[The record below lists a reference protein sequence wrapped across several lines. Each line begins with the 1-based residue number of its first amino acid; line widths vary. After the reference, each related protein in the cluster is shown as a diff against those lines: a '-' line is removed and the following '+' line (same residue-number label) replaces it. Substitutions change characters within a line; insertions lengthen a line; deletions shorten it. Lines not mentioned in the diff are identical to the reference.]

1 MKAGSIFPILAAL
14 TLFSGGTA
22 LGGALAVGQ
31 NQEDENGI
39 VPVVW
44 WKFDCD
50 AVNYGSASPETNRCS
65 ETWVLTQGGCAIT
78 SHTDYGNGVK
88 SAAPFEWTLCVV
100 AKVNSTDNGA
110 IFTLGNANSDGSK
123 TRGIALAS
131 GGADKVTV
139 SPFWT
144 NAAHADLVT
153 ADVAN
158 AESAYHFYAV
168 TMDKDKY
175 VKLYVDGVLV
185 NDGGTLLAPEI
196 TSDLAE
202 GHWQFGSVYGGVR
215 QTGLT
220 ENKSNSFD
228 DVRFYG
234 QTLTAEQISR
244 IAASFPVWTGEL
256 TLEEGG
262 KLTLEK
268 DTHYLNIKVNANT
281 TIDLNGHDLT
291 IGSMTRVPSSGDNI
305 VMITN
310 SVDAMLS
317 TMTAGVFG
325 GDAQCNYL
333 GRLGGNLKYITTG
346 KDNVQFWGVDNYHTG
361 GTVFSNVSLRVRS
374 PKQFGSGDVTLTEGA
389 RVEFAT
395 TNPTSYDYGTWSQDI
410 YVYGKGNKLNFDP
423 QAGDSIKVTLTGKIL
438 GDGELCI
445 GNGHHPSI
453 YLNGD
458 TSDFTGTLYVEYAH
472 DGSQDW
478 KGVYME
484 RANNFTDGTA
494 SLVNATVVMTNKEES
509 ARNFLYI
516 AAKENTAGTVFRI
529 GHLVTGTED
538 ALAYTNSELRT
549 YKDGLTLE
557 VGALGKDGT
566 FAANIRQYETKTSGT
581 KTSLVKVGD
590 GTWTLTGTNHVYGGT
605 TTVKGGRLNI
615 DSAEFTAGTAIIVT
629 NAVLGGT
636 GTIKVPITVK
646 EHGALAG
653 SFTATQGATF
663 EAGSCVEIAA
673 EAENTPTFETD
684 VDVANVTVKLTG
696 ELDTA
701 QEYTILTAGSGSSG
715 RAKVVVDKPSARGAW
730 RTKLVAGDGG
740 VKVLTAYFVKPGLAV
755 IIR

>member
-1 MKAGSIFPILAAL
+1 MKAGSIIPILVAQI
-14 TLFSGGTA
+14 LFAGGV
-22 LGGALAVGQ
+22 LGASVGNGAT
-31 NQEDENGI
+31 DENGLI
-39 VPVVW
+39 PYVW
-44 WKFDCD
+44 WKFDGD
-50 AVNYGSASPETNRCS
+50 TTEHGSFATEEAIEGTYVVS
-65 ETWVLTQGGCAIT
+65 QGGFALK
-78 SHTDYGNGVK
+78 HTGKGWGSGIGTEDDWGD
-88 SAAPFEWTLCVV
+88 WTLTVV
-100 AKVNSTDNGA
+100 AKVTSVNNGIIFGLGSRNSWDGA
-110 IFTLGNANSDGSK
+110 K

-131 GGADKVTV
+131 GGTDKVTV
-139 SPFWT
+139 SPFFGT
-144 NAAHADLVT
+144 AEHSDLIVAEVENASD
-153 ADVAN
+153 
-158 AESAYHFYAV
+158 AYHFYAV
-168 TMDKDKY
+168 TFVGSSKT
-175 VKLYVDGVLV
+175 VALYVDGKLKDSAKLESEVDPV
-185 NDGGTLLAPEI
+185 D
-196 TSDLAE
+196 
-202 GHWQFGSVYGGVR
+202 GHWQFGSIHGNVND
-215 QTGLT
+215 TGLS
-220 ENKSNSFD
+220 EQKNQFFD
-228 DVRFYG
+228 DVRFYR
-234 QTLTAEQISR
+234 TALTAEQISR

-268 DTHYLNIKVNANT
+268 DTRYLNINVNANT

-291 IGSMTRVPSSGDNI
+291 IGSMTRVPSSGNNI

-310 SVDAMLS
+310 SVDAILS

-325 GDAQCNYL
+325 GDAKCNYL

-346 KDNVQFWGVDNYHTG
+346 KDNVQFWGDDNYHTG

-395 TNPTSYDYGTWSQDI
+395 TTPYPYDYETWSQDI
-410 YVYGKGNKLNFDP
+410 YVYGKGNKLNFGP
-423 QAGDSIKVTLTGKIL
+423 KSGDGVKVTLTGKIL

-445 GNGHHPSI
+445 GNGYHPSI

-605 TTVKGGRLNI
+605 TTVQGGRLNI

-684 VDVANVTVKLTG
+684 VDVANLTVKLTG

-740 VKVLTAYFVKPGLAV
+740 VKVLTAYFVKPGLTV